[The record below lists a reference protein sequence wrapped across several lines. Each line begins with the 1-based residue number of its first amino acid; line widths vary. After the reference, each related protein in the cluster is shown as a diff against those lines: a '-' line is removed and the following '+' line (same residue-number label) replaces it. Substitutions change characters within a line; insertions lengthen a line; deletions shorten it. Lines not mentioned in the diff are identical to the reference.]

1 MKKVLLT
8 LMILAALTLTACGGR
23 AVRNRY
29 DAFAAELAG
38 RESLSYTAEL
48 RAEYPDRSVCFTL
61 RYEKDA
67 GGERVTVLAPALI
80 EGISARV
87 TEEGTALQYEGMI
100 LDTPPLDPYGLT
112 PMNALPR
119 LTEALLGLGQLLY
132 QLFVFT
138 GQFFVFGR
146 QGEIVPDALRC
157 APDGSHKGVASAGNP
172 DALQVCIGGD

>member
-119 LTEALLGLGQLLY
+119 LTEALRHGHPDSHWEEDGMTVLRLIPDDHLTAEVWFREGMIPARAELASDGKVS
-132 QLFVFT
+132 VFL
-138 GQFFVFGR
+138 
-146 QGEIVPDALRC
+146 ELNDW
-157 APDGSHKGVASAGNP
+157 S
-172 DALQVCIGGD
+172 